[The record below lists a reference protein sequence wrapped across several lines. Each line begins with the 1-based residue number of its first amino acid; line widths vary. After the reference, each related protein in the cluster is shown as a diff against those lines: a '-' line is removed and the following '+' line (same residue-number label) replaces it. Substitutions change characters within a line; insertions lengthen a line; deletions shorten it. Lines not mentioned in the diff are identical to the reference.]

1 MESSKKKVICRLEVE
16 IEDGYIVSERK
27 ETETIRDNETVN
39 KEIIEIKYSD
49 HGDASPDD
57 EVVRNFNSYK
67 SQLGSNERMRWSGS
81 EKPSIYDK
89 DGNRVN

>member
-1 MESSKKKVICRLEVE
+1 MLVVMLLSKQDK
-16 IEDGYIVSERK
+16 
-27 ETETIRDNETVN
+27 

-57 EVVRNFNSYK
+57 EVVRSFNSYK
-67 SQLGSNERMRWSGS
+67 SQLGSNERMHWSESG
-81 EKPSIYDK
+81 KPSIYDK